1 MTEKF
6 WFEDPSILFRSD
18 TWTRFVPMKTMTTT
32 EALNSVVRFGVY
44 SSLLLTA
51 STGDMSYLYA
61 IPVVALASIL
71 LHQLFPHGKKLESYV
86 DYVKPTSKQYTMP
99 TPDNPFM
106 NVILT
111 DISDKPD
118 RPDAAPIN
126 DKEVRNQVYKAF
138 QQTRD
143 IHMDTSDLF
152 DQTQA
157 MRTFHT
163 LQSAKVPNDQDGFL
177 SFLAK
182 GYDAPDTSSAAPSRG
197 GKLLSEGYVNARGA
211 MRNLDTTTCK
221 PAGTNPLGT
230 FSGPAK

>member
-6 WFEDPSILFRSD
+6 WLEDPSILFQAD
-18 TWTRFVPMKTMTTT
+18 KWTNFVPLQSMTTT
-32 EALNSVVRFGVY
+32 EALNSVLRFAIY

-51 STGDMSYLYA
+51 TTGNTSYIYA
-61 IPVVALASIL
+61 APVVALASIL
-71 LHQLFPHGKKLESYV
+71 LHKLFPHGKKLEAYL
-86 DYVKPTSKQYTMP
+86 DYAKPTSKKYTMP

-106 NVILT
+106 NVVLT
-111 DISDKPD
+111 DIVDNPD
-118 RPDAAPIN
+118 RGDAAPVD
-126 DKEVRNQVYKAF
+126 DKEVRTQIYKAF
-138 QQTRD
+138 QKTRD

-182 GYDAPDTSSAAPSRG
+182 GYDAEDTSSAAPSRG
-197 GKLLSEGYVNARGA
+197 GKLLSEGHSSARGA
-211 MRNLDTTTCK
+211 MSGLESTAAKPTGTT
-221 PAGTNPLGT
+221 PIGT
-230 FSGPAK
+230 FSGAAK

>member
-6 WFEDPSILFRSD
+6 WFEDPSILFRAD
-18 TWTRFVPMKTMTTT
+18 TWTQFVPLQTMTTT

-51 STGDMSYLYA
+51 STGDTSYLYA
-61 IPVVALASIL
+61 VPVIALASIL
-71 LHQLFPHGKKLESYV
+71 LHQLFPHGKKLEAYM
-86 DYVKPTSKQYTMP
+86 DYAKSTSKAYTMP

-106 NVILT
+106 NVMLT
-111 DISDKPD
+111 DIVDRPN
-118 RPDAAPIN
+118 RPDAAPLS
-126 DKEVRNQVYKAF
+126 DKEVRNQVNKAF

-152 DQTQA
+152 DQTQS

-182 GYDAPDTSSAAPSRG
+182 GYDAADTSSAPPSRG
-197 GKLLSEGYVNARGA
+197 GKLLSEGYANARGA
-211 MRNLDTTTCK
+211 MRNLDTATCK

>member
-6 WFEDPSILFRSD
+6 WFDDPSILFRSD
-18 TWTRFVPMKTMTTT
+18 TWTQFVPLQTMTTT

-51 STGDMSYLYA
+51 STGQTSYLYA
-61 IPVVALASIL
+61 VPVVALASIL
-71 LHQLFPHGKKLESYV
+71 LHHLFPRGKKLESYV
-86 DYVKPTSKQYTMP
+86 DYVKPTSKSYTMP

-111 DISDKPD
+111 DITDKPD

-182 GYDAPDTSSAAPSRG
+182 GYDEADTSSAAPSRG
-197 GKLLSEGYVNARGA
+197 GKLLSEGHVNARGGISGLKSSTDA
-211 MRNLDTTTCK
+211 PT
-221 PAGTNPLGT
+221 GTAPLGT
-230 FSGPAK
+230 FSSPAK

>member
-1 MTEKF
+1 MTENF
-6 WFEDPSILFRSD
+6 WFNDPSILFRSD

-51 STGDMSYLYA
+51 STGDMSYLYS

-71 LHQLFPHGKKLESYV
+71 LHHLFPHGKKLESYI
-86 DYVKPTSKQYTMP
+86 DYVQPTSRQYTMP

-106 NVILT
+106 NVVLT
-111 DISDKPD
+111 DITDNPD
-118 RPDAAPIN
+118 RPDAAPLS
-126 DKEVRNQVYKAF
+126 DKEVRSQVYKAF

-143 IHMDTSDLF
+143 IYMDTSDLF

-182 GYDAPDTSSAAPSRG
+182 GYDDPDVSSAAPSRG
-197 GKLLSEGYVNARGA
+197 GKLLSEGHVNSRGA
-211 MRNLDTTTCK
+211 VSGLKSSTETPTGTT
-221 PAGTNPLGT
+221 PLGT
-230 FSGPAK
+230 FTGAAK

>member
-6 WFEDPSILFRSD
+6 WFDDPSILFQSD
-18 TWTRFVPMKTMTTT
+18 TWTNFVPLQSMTTT
-32 EALNSVVRFGVY
+32 EALNSVVRFGIY
-44 SSLLLTA
+44 SSLLLAA
-51 STGDMSYLYA
+51 STGKISYIYA

-71 LHQLFPHGKKLESYV
+71 LHKLFPHGKKLEAYL
-86 DYVKPTSKQYTMP
+86 DYMKPDSKKYTMP

-106 NVILT
+106 NVIHT
-111 DISDKPD
+111 DIVDNPD
-118 RPDAAPIN
+118 RGDAAPVD
-126 DKEVRNQVYKAF
+126 DKEVRNQIYKAF
-138 QQTRD
+138 QKTRD

-182 GYDAPDTSSAAPSRG
+182 GYDAADTSSAAPSRG
-197 GKLLSEGYVNARGA
+197 AKLLSEGHSPARGA
-211 MRNLDTTTCK
+211 MSGLESTTAK
-221 PAGTNPLGT
+221 PLGTTPIGT
-230 FSGPAK
+230 FSGAAK